1 MEFLRKNKKALF
13 GAVAL
18 TGLGVGGL
26 GLADVIDPTDPQTD
40 GLIGFVVLG
49 GGLIFAAVKT
59 FLAKKAGP
67 TPPAA

>member
-13 GAVAL
+13 GSVA
-18 TGLGVGGL
+18 GVGLVVGVL

-40 GLIGFVVLG
+40 GLIAFVVLG
-49 GGLIFAAVKT
+49 GGLIVAAGKA